1 MSNKWSLCRSEEG
14 FQCSHFH
21 WSLVYSVKTLV
32 SYSLLEFF
40 HGGMEAPVGGSLIET
55 IKAENRVKQGDLLAP
70 TLFSIYFAIVLLDA
84 FED

>member
-21 WSLVYSVKTLV
+21 WSLVYSIKTLV
-32 SYSLLEFF
+32 SYSLLGSF
-40 HGGMEAPVGGSLIET
+40 HGGMEASVSGTLIEI
-55 IKAENRVKQGDLLAP
+55 IKCENRVKQGDLLAP

-84 FED
+84 LEN